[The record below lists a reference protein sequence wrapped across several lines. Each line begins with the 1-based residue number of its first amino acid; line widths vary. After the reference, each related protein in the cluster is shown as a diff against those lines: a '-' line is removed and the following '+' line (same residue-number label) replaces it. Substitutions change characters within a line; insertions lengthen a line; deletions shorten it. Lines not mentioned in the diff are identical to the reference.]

1 MNIAEIR
8 NKYPQYNDL
17 SDEQLAKGLYAKFY
31 SDMPFDDFSR
41 RIGLSRS
48 EASQIILSGEQKAK
62 IAANNAAYNKKHKNI
77 NRFLSGLRE
86 MNVDDWLDVAGQSL
100 QGIERVADGAT
111 LGAYGWANRRL
122 GGNYEERKERLQR
135 QAEQAGVGTLNTLT
149 GAGLELGGNIAGAG
163 GVLFK
168 GLSQVNK
175 LGKGA
180 RLASA
185 AGGVEGAIM
194 GATSSD
200 SLDEAAGRSAFG
212 AAGGALLGAAGYK
225 VFSTIG
231 SLFRSN
237 PKRAVDYMRR
247 ELGDEAT
254 ETMIK
259 EAQES
264 GRSIAEVADDKAL
277 QIIQGARQQTSEAR
291 NIISRNIEAINEASP
306 ERSRAFI
313 NEQLGTRGRLETLDE
328 IEETARR
335 RAAPL
340 YDRLE
345 AIDDL
350 DAYESNMIRRY
361 SAADQD
367 YQPILKSIRRNMQKN
382 DPNFSMA
389 KTPEGNIDY
398 PHFLKDRQRAEYI
411 TTLPKTYRNPDDV
424 FLGEN
429 DGKMREYL
437 VKKYYNPENGKD
449 VYDIGIKSND
459 GTLINKFAREGRTG
473 KEYVKK
479 LETGQARISTDG
491 ATSRTGQMESA
502 SVPAGQP
509 TNNISSIDTVV
520 KGNPFLQDEIR
531 KIQRNKLYSK
541 DIGNGGDRS
550 FKLLDAVKKKID
562 GAIGA
567 AIRKGVSNE
576 VRVLQQHK
584 QELVDAIDAAT
595 GGEYKQAREIYENR
609 FRLEEASK
617 MAQDIFSSK
626 VDAPSFSRKVD
637 KLGKTER
644 DSMKIGLRDELYNI
658 IGNRANESVA
668 FNKLLPANVQA
679 KIRKVMGQKEG
690 DRLIKFAKEE
700 VRKYR
705 NLNKIESGS
714 QTAEKLRLQ
723 DIAFRPLE
731 TAASL
736 VTRPFISGRNKA
748 IAELMTNPSAREAER
763 IFTQAQQPKGTE
775 RLYRRVFEVNPELS
789 YLAAYLANRDM

>member
-340 YDRLE
+340 NDRLE

-350 DAYESNMIRRY
+350 DAYESNMFRRY
-361 SAADQD
+361 SAAD
-367 YQPILKSIRRNMQKN
+367 
-382 DPNFSMA
+382 
-389 KTPEGNIDY
+389 
-398 PHFLKDRQRAEYI
+398 
-411 TTLPKTYRNPDDV
+411 
-424 FLGEN
+424 
-429 DGKMREYL
+429 
-437 VKKYYNPENGKD
+437 
-449 VYDIGIKSND
+449 
-459 GTLINKFAREGRTG
+459 
-473 KEYVKK
+473 
-479 LETGQARISTDG
+479 
-491 ATSRTGQMESA
+491 
-502 SVPAGQP
+502 
-509 TNNISSIDTVV
+509 
-520 KGNPFLQDEIR
+520 
-531 KIQRNKLYSK
+531 
-541 DIGNGGDRS
+541 
-550 FKLLDAVKKKID
+550 
-562 GAIGA
+562 
-567 AIRKGVSNE
+567 
-576 VRVLQQHK
+576 
-584 QELVDAIDAAT
+584 
-595 GGEYKQAREIYENR
+595 
-609 FRLEEASK
+609 
-617 MAQDIFSSK
+617 
-626 VDAPSFSRKVD
+626 
-637 KLGKTER
+637 
-644 DSMKIGLRDELYNI
+644 
-658 IGNRANESVA
+658 
-668 FNKLLPANVQA
+668 
-679 KIRKVMGQKEG
+679 
-690 DRLIKFAKEE
+690 
-700 VRKYR
+700 
-705 NLNKIESGS
+705 
-714 QTAEKLRLQ
+714 
-723 DIAFRPLE
+723 
-731 TAASL
+731 
-736 VTRPFISGRNKA
+736 
-748 IAELMTNPSAREAER
+748 
-763 IFTQAQQPKGTE
+763 
-775 RLYRRVFEVNPELS
+775 
-789 YLAAYLANRDM
+789 